1 MSSLAPS
8 SIDAEQSCKDSPVNG
23 CKVGSLQTFE
33 QTSFNND
40 THSPHPFCAVPADWF
55 RVIIIDLDVTID
67 PDLLVL
73 YRHTSNHYIPPVMK
87 KFLKCKNIETRQK

>member
-1 MSSLAPS
+1 M
-8 SIDAEQSCKDSPVNG
+8 
-23 CKVGSLQTFE
+23 QTFE

-67 PDLLVL
+67 PDLLIL
-73 YRHTSNHYIPPVMK
+73 YRILLIIIIIPPVMK
-87 KFLKCKNIETRQK
+87 KFFKCKNIETRKK